1 MRILK
6 CIELKLYDNFH
17 LRCLNTQKKLL
28 PEGHIQIGGNFL
40 HMAKTFMLQATQLR
54 GTNNSE
60 ALSKLDKAKDYLG
73 DSSRLSFS
81 ISSLV
86 SA

>member
-6 CIELKLYDNFH
+6 YIELKLYDNFDV
-17 LRCLNTQKKLL
+17 RCLNTQKKLL

-54 GTNNSE
+54 GTDNSE
-60 ALSKLDKAKDYLG
+60 ALSKLEKAKNYLG
-73 DSSRLSFS
+73 DSSRLV
-81 ISSLV
+81 SLYIFLY
-86 SA
+86 

>member
-1 MRILK
+1 MYRT
-6 CIELKLYDNFH
+6 KLYDNFH

-28 PEGHIQIGGNFL
+28 PEGHIQISGNFL